1 MDDRELEVFLKDIES
16 DRVERKASI
25 TERNKIRQAV
35 CAFANDL
42 PNHRQPGVIF
52 IGAND
57 DGGCANFSITDE
69 LLRTLADIRSDGN
82 ILPFPMMTVQKKTLE
97 GCDLAV
103 IIVEPSD
110 APPVRYK
117 GQVWIRVGPRRAIAT
132 AEEERR
138 LAEKR
143 LAKDLPFDIQP
154 VHSATLEDLDF
165 DLFRLVYLPSSVSVE
180 IIEENDRPIADQ
192 LTSLRFAAVEPQSA
206 PTVLGILVSGKDPA
220 QFLPGAYIQF
230 LRIDGLELTDP
241 IKDQKEIG
249 GPLPDQLKMLDETL
263 QINISTASDITSKPI
278 ETRHPDYPIVA
289 LQQLARNA
297 VMHRTYEGTNAPVRI
312 HWFSDRIEI
321 LSPGGAFG
329 QVNRENFGAPGTTDY
344 RNPHLAEA
352 MKNLGYVQRFGIG
365 IEIARKELEKNG
377 NPPPEFVVEDTFI
390 MAIVRRRQ

>member
-1 MDDRELEVFLKDIES
+1 MDDRELKVFLKDIES

-103 IIVEPSD
+103 IIVEPSN

-143 LAKDLPFDIQP
+143 LAKDLPFDIKP
-154 VHSATLEDLDF
+154 IHSATLEDLDF

-180 IIEENDRPIADQ
+180 IIKENDRPIEDQ
-192 LTSLRFAAVEPQSA
+192 LASLRFATAKPQSA

-220 QFLPGAYIQF
+220 QLLPGAYIQF
-230 LRIDGLELTDP
+230 LRIDGLALTDP

-329 QVNRENFGAPGTTDY
+329 QVTRGNFGDPGTTDY

-365 IEIARKELEKNG
+365 IELARKELEKNG

-390 MAIVRRRQ
+390 MAIVRRRP

>member
-1 MDDRELEVFLKDIES
+1 MDDRELELFSKDIES
-16 DRVERKASI
+16 DRAERKASI
-25 TERNKIRQAV
+25 TERDRIRQAV

-42 PNHRQPGVIF
+42 PNHRQPGVVF

-57 DGGCANFSITDE
+57 DGSCANFSITDE

-97 GCDLAV
+97 GYDLAV

-138 LAEKR
+138 LTEKR
-143 LAKDLPFDIQP
+143 LAKDLPFDIRP
-154 VHSATLEDLDF
+154 VHSATFEDLDF
-165 DLFRLVYLPSSVSVE
+165 DLFRRVYLPSSLSAE
-180 IIEENDRPIADQ
+180 IIDENERSIEQQ
-192 LTSLRFAAVEPQSA
+192 LTSLRFAAVEPQST
-206 PTVLGILVSGKDPA
+206 PTVLGILVAGKDPT

-249 GPLPDQLKMLDETL
+249 GPLLDQLRILDETL
-263 QINISTASDITSKPI
+263 QINISAASDVTSKPV
-278 ETRHPDYPIVA
+278 ETRHADYPIVA
-289 LQQLARNA
+289 LHQLARNA

-312 HWFSDRIEI
+312 YWFADRIEI

-329 QVNRENFGAPGTTDY
+329 QVNRENFGDPGTTDY

-352 MKNLGYVQRFGIG
+352 MKNLGYVQRFGAAIQ
-365 IEIARKELEKNG
+365 IARKELKNNE
-377 NPPPEFVVEDTFI
+377 NPPPEF
-390 MAIVRRRQ
+390 IVNDSFVLVIIRRG

>member
-1 MDDRELEVFLKDIES
+1 MDDLELEVFLKDIES

-103 IIVEPSD
+103 IIVSPSD

-117 GQVWIRVGPRRAIAT
+117 GRVWIRVGPRRAIAT

>member
-52 IGAND
+52 IGANN
-57 DGGCANFSITDE
+57 DGGCTNFSITDE

-82 ILPFPMMTVQKKTLE
+82 ILPFPIMTVEKKTLE

-143 LAKDLPFDIQP
+143 LAKDLPFDIRP
-154 VHSATLEDLDF
+154 VHSATLEDLDL
-165 DLFRLVYLPSSVSVE
+165 DLFRLVYLPSSVSIE
-180 IIEENDRPIADQ
+180 IIEMNDRSITEQ

-289 LQQLARNA
+289 LHQLARNA

-329 QVNRENFGAPGTTDY
+329 QVNRENFGDPGTTDY

-352 MKNLGYVQRFGIG
+352 MKNLGYVQRFGIA
-365 IEIARKELEKNG
+365 IQIARKELEKNG
-377 NPPPEFVVEDTFI
+377 NPPPEFAVKDSFVLVI
-390 MAIVRRRQ
+390 IRRRW

>member
-103 IIVEPSD
+103 IIVSPSD

-117 GQVWIRVGPRRAIAT
+117 GRVWIRVGPRRAIAT

>member
-103 IIVEPSD
+103 IIVYPSD

-117 GQVWIRVGPRRAIAT
+117 GRVWIRVGPRRAIAT

-180 IIEENDRPIADQ
+180 IIEENDRPIAEQ

-329 QVNRENFGAPGTTDY
+329 QVNRENFGDPGTTDY

-352 MKNLGYVQRFGIG
+352 MKNLGYVQRFGAAIQ
-365 IEIARKELEKNG
+365 IARKELKNNE
-377 NPPPEFVVEDTFI
+377 NPPPEF
-390 MAIVRRRQ
+390 IVNDSFVLVIIRRR

>member
-1 MDDRELEVFLKDIES
+1 MDDHDLKILLKDIES
-16 DRVERKASI
+16 DRVERKSSI
-25 TERNKIRQAV
+25 AERDRIRQAV

-42 PNHRQPGVIF
+42 PNNRQPGVIF
-52 IGAND
+52 IGAKD
-57 DGGCANFSITDE
+57 DGSCANFAITDE

-82 ILPFPMMTVQKKTLE
+82 ILPFPMMSVQKKNLE
-97 GCDLAV
+97 GCVLAV

-117 GQVWIRVGPRRAIAT
+117 GRIWIRVGPRRAIAT

-138 LAEKR
+138 LTEKR
-143 LAKDLPFDIQP
+143 LAKDLPFDIRP
-154 VHSATLEDLDF
+154 FHSSGLEDLDF
-165 DLFRLVYLPSSVSVE
+165 DLFRQVYLPSSLSTE
-180 IIEENDRPIADQ
+180 IIDENERTIDQQ
-192 LTSLRFAAVEPQSA
+192 LTSLRFAAIEPQST
-206 PTVLGILVSGKDPA
+206 PTALGILVVGKEPR

-230 LRIDGLELTDP
+230 LRIDGVELTDP

-263 QINISTASDITSKPI
+263 QINISTSSDVTSKPI

-312 HWFSDRIEI
+312 YWFSDRIEI

-329 QVNRENFGAPGTTDY
+329 QVNQENFGEPGMTDY

-352 MKNLGYVQRFGIG
+352 MMNLGYVQRFGIG
-365 IEIARKELEKNG
+365 IQIARKELEKNG
-377 NPPPEFVVEDTFI
+377 NPPPEFVVEDTYVLV
-390 MAIVRRRQ
+390 IVRRKL

>member
-1 MDDRELEVFLKDIES
+1 MDDRKLEIFLKDIES
-16 DRVERKASI
+16 DRVERKSSI

-69 LLRTLADIRSDGN
+69 LLPTLADIRSDGN
-82 ILPFPMMTVQKKTLE
+82 ILPFPMMTVQKKTLG
-97 GCDLAV
+97 GCNLAV
-103 IIVEPSD
+103 IIVYPSE

-180 IIEENDRPIADQ
+180 IIEENDWPIAEQ

-263 QINISTASDITSKPI
+263 QMKYIN
-278 ETRHPDYPIVA
+278 
-289 LQQLARNA
+289 
-297 VMHRTYEGTNAPVRI
+297 RI
-312 HWFSDRIEI
+312 
-321 LSPGGAFG
+321 
-329 QVNRENFGAPGTTDY
+329 
-344 RNPHLAEA
+344 
-352 MKNLGYVQRFGIG
+352 
-365 IEIARKELEKNG
+365 
-377 NPPPEFVVEDTFI
+377 
-390 MAIVRRRQ
+390 